1 MVSIALSRVLLEE
14 EDGYFRSAVTLD
26 IQAWIVIMLFVTY
39 AKNT

>member
-26 IQAWIVIMLFVTY
+26 IQA
-39 AKNT
+39 